1 MFKSQIFYLY
11 LYLMDPSIWGKHGWK
26 FIHFVAQGYPNEP
39 SQEQKLHYKNFLN
52 SIQYILPC
60 SLCREHYAQNLINNP
75 IDDSVLQNKNS
86 FIDWTVKLHN
96 IVNMQTGKEVI
107 PHDKAV
113 NLIVDDSCKSQKNTI
128 KKENN
133 KENNKENITKEN
145 IENIE
150 NDIDMNFIFIL
161 ILIVL
166 ISIYF
171 YYTIIK
177 KN

>member
-1 MFKSQIFYLY
+1 
-11 LYLMDPSIWGKHGWK
+11 MDPNIWGKHGWK

-60 SLCREHYAQNLINNP
+60 SLCRDHYSQNLINNP
-75 IDDSVLQNKNS
+75 IDDTVLRNKKS
-86 FIDWTVKLHN
+86 FINWTVKLHN

-113 NLIVDDSCKSQKNTI
+113 NLIVDDSCKLEKQTI
-128 KKENN
+128 KKETT
-133 KENNKENITKEN
+133 EIIKENITKEN
-145 IENIE
+145 KE
-150 NDIDMNFIFIL
+150 NDIDINFIFIL
-161 ILIVL
+161 ILVVL

>member
-1 MFKSQIFYLY
+1 
-11 LYLMDPSIWGKHGWK
+11 MDPNIWGKHGWK

-60 SLCREHYAQNLINNP
+60 SLCRDHYSQNLINNP
-75 IDDSVLQNKNS
+75 IDDTVLRNKKS
-86 FIDWTVKLHN
+86 FINWTVKLHN

-107 PHDKAV
+107 PHDKAI
-113 NLIVDDSCKSQKNTI
+113 NLIVDDSCKLEKQTI
-128 KKENN
+128 KKETT
-133 KENNKENITKEN
+133 EIIKENITKEN
-145 IENIE
+145 KE
-150 NDIDMNFIFIL
+150 NDIDINFIFIL
-161 ILIVL
+161 ILVVL

>member
-1 MFKSQIFYLY
+1 
-11 LYLMDPSIWGKHGWK
+11 MDPSIWGKHGWK
-26 FIHFVAQGYPNEP
+26 FIHFVAQGYPNKP

-52 SIQYILPC
+52 SIQHILPC
-60 SLCREHYAQNLINNP
+60 SLCNDHYAQNLINNP

-96 IVNMQTGKEVI
+96 IVNMQTGKEII

-113 NLIVDDSCKSQKNTI
+113 NLIVDDSCKSH
-128 KKENN
+128 KKENT
-133 KENNKENITKEN
+133 EIIKENITK
-145 IENIE
+145 ENIE

-161 ILIVL
+161 IIVVL

>member
-52 SIQYILPC
+52 SIKYILPC
-60 SLCREHYAQNLINNP
+60 NLCRDHYTQNLINNP
-75 IDDSVLQNKNS
+75 IDDTVLRNKNS
-86 FIDWTVKLHN
+86 FLDWTVKLHN
-96 IVNMQTGKEVI
+96 IVNMQTGKEII
-107 PHDKAV
+107 PHNKAV
-113 NLIVDDSCKSQKNTI
+113 NLIVDDSCKLEKKNT
-128 KKENN
+128 ENII
-133 KENNKENITKEN
+133 KENIK
-145 IENIE
+145 E
-150 NDIDMNFIFIL
+150 NDIDTNFIFIL
-161 ILIVL
+161 ILVVL

>member
-1 MFKSQIFYLY
+1 ME
-11 LYLMDPSIWGKHGWK
+11 PSIWGKHGWK

-39 SQEQKLHYKNFLN
+39 SQEQKLHYKNFIN
-52 SIQYILPC
+52 SIQHILPC
-60 SLCREHYAQNLINNP
+60 SLCKDHYSQNLINNP
-75 IDDSVLQNKNS
+75 IDDTVLRNKNS
-86 FIDWTVKLHN
+86 FLDWTVKLHN
-96 IVNMQTGKEVI
+96 IVNMQTGKEII

-113 NLIVDDSCKSQKNTI
+113 NLIVDDSCKSQK
-128 KKENN
+128 KENT
-133 KENNKENITKEN
+133 EIIKENITKEN
-145 IENIE
+145 ITKENIE

-161 ILIVL
+161 IIVVL

>member
-1 MFKSQIFYLY
+1 
-11 LYLMDPSIWGKHGWK
+11 MDPSIWGKHGWK

-107 PHDKAV
+107 PHDKAI
-113 NLIVDDSCKSQKNTI
+113 NLIVDDSCKSQKKENI
-128 KKENN
+128 IKENN

>member
-11 LYLMDPSIWGKHGWK
+11 LYLMDPNIWGKHGWK

-52 SIQYILPC
+52 SIQHILPC
-60 SLCREHYAQNLINNP
+60 SLCKDHYSQNLINNP
-75 IDDSVLQNKNS
+75 IDDTVLRNKNS
-86 FIDWTVKLHN
+86 FLNWTVKLHN

-113 NLIVDDSCKSQKNTI
+113 NLIVDDSCKSQK
-128 KKENN
+128 KENT
-133 KENNKENITKEN
+133 EIIKENITKEN
-145 IENIE
+145 ITKENIE

-161 ILIVL
+161 IIVVL